1 MKKKKVMALILAAA
15 MMAGSSMAA
24 FAADANSAE
33 SEGTS
38 FEHVNK
44 DVIDVTLP
52 TDTAVATVFDY
63 YVDPEG
69 AIKSAGTLLDGTAIT
84 GNDDGVYFVNAGS
97 AAVNG
102 TVACTINGKAG
113 ATATVDD
120 LTTNETYTYSG
131 TDSEWKKSDG
141 SSAAGVTITVTE
153 SDGSTVVSTFT
164 DGDTVTVSG
173 ATAAGAAGY
182 SSTSDAV
189 KFEGKNS
196 VDVNVTVVATVTPTD
211 ANKDIA
217 LVADQAALDAA
228 AGPAL
233 LMTLKV
239 GDDAK
244 VITSAGTSAKA
255 AIAGVADNF
264 KLKPNAGG
272 TQYEFAL
279 KDAADLTAWNSTT
292 VQLVGKTNKKDVPA
306 GTNAMTVPKIT
317 LTWSV
322 AKTAHGEWVDT
333 TLWLAKDAN
342 TGFSTTGLTVEVSD
356 GGITYKTL
364 AADKY
369 TVGEDGWVSVTWDNI
384 VAGIGSEPTNAYV
397 RVTDGSNKYVFESE

>member
-1 MKKKKVMALILAAA
+1 M
-15 MMAGSSMAA
+15 
-24 FAADANSAE
+24 
-33 SEGTS
+33 
-38 FEHVNK
+38 
-44 DVIDVTLP
+44 
-52 TDTAVATVFDY
+52 
-63 YVDPEG
+63 
-69 AIKSAGTLLDGTAIT
+69 
-84 GNDDGVYFVNAGS
+84 
-97 AAVNG
+97 
-102 TVACTINGKAG
+102 
-113 ATATVDD
+113 
-120 LTTNETYTYSG
+120 
-131 TDSEWKKSDG
+131 
-141 SSAAGVTITVTE
+141 
-153 SDGSTVVSTFT
+153 
-164 DGDTVTVSG
+164 
-173 ATAAGAAGY
+173 
-182 SSTSDAV
+182 
-189 KFEGKNS
+189 
-196 VDVNVTVVATVTPTD
+196 DVNVTVVATVTPTD

-244 VITSAGTSAKA
+244 VITSAGASAKA
-255 AIAGVADNF
+255 DIAGVADNF
-264 KLKPNAGG
+264 KLKPNAG
-272 TQYEFAL
+272 QDKYEFAL

-306 GTNAMTVPKIT
+306 GANAMTVPKIT

-322 AKTAHGEWVDT
+322 AKTAHGEWADT

-384 VAGIGSEPTNAYV
+384 VAGIGSEPKNAYV